1 MNGKYR
7 IISVVFYI
15 LEYVCGK
22 ILEIK
27 KIKFK

>member
-7 IISVVFYI
+7 IISVAFHI

-22 ILEIK
+22 TLETK